1 LQPTAVVLNIS
12 SFHLLRFNV
21 LTPASITA
29 GLGVSHTSEMPNV
42 FGPGNTPAGS
52 STSGFD
58 FDNIDLT
65 PILQS
70 YYTSFV
76 RELDPNAHAVAGS
89 VFWPQFQDDQRLLLQ
104 VNATQVE
111 TVPKSQT
118 DRCAFWKGL
127 AIKMEQ

>member
-1 LQPTAVVLNIS
+1 MMKK
-12 SFHLLRFNV
+12 LLIRFNV
-21 LTPASITA
+21 VTPASVAA
-29 GLGVSHTSEMPNV
+29 GLGSSHTSENPNV

-52 STSGFD
+52 GNSTFD

-65 PILQS
+65 PILQA

-76 RELDPNAHAVAGS
+76 RELDPNAHPVTGS
-89 VFWPQFQDDQRLLLQ
+89 VFWPQFEAQRLLLQ
-104 VNATQVE
+104 VNATQLE
-111 TVPKSQT
+111 TVPQNQL